1 MTTNNL
7 QPLSSL
13 GSSPQQDGLQAE
25 IENNPA
31 RQEYKEARKLLDKGE
46 YVQAAMGFHNALRGF
61 EEQDDRIGVANASDR
76 LGDACLAREEYAMAM
91 ANFERAHAICVEEED
106 SFSQLSLNKK
116 MVHCCRKLGQQAK
129 ALELL
134 DDMLEHYQLTRNPKG
149 VVETLEI
156 LAEVYV
162 EQGDR
167 ARAADAYRSAAGIH
181 THFKHT
187 RRAEELVQLAEK
199 MEQGQ

>member
-1 MTTNNL
+1 MTTNQL
-7 QPLSSL
+7 QPLNSL
-13 GSSPQQDGLQAE
+13 GPKPQQGDEAE

-31 RQEYKEARKLLDKGE
+31 RQEYAEARKLLDKGE

-61 EEQDDRIGVANASDR
+61 EEQGDRIGGANASDR
-76 LGDACLAREEYAMAM
+76 LGDACMAREEFAMAM
-91 ANFERAHAICVEEED
+91 ANFERAHAICVQEED

-116 MVHCCRKLGQQAK
+116 MLHCCRKLAQQAK

-156 LAEVYV
+156 LAEVYI
-162 EQGDR
+162 EQDDKT
-167 ARAADAYRSAAGIH
+167 RAADAYRLAAGIH
-181 THFKHT
+181 THFKHN
-187 RRAEELVQLAEK
+187 RRAEELNQLAEQ